1 MLGLIMA
8 QHLSGNFITVQDL
21 QLVLREARVVNDL
34 YEGMIAM
41 QFIKFLSYGLTMF
54 MVDSFGRRKLL
65 LLSTFGSSLTLI
77 IRATYLLLRLY
88 KIDVSIFSLLPVIDL
103 IIYEIVFQ
111 IGLGTIPYVL
121 LGELFPTKLTGFAAA
136 ITVIFD
142 YIIGFSVSKM
152 HLEILD
158 KVELCGTSY
167 IFSIACSISLVMV
180 ILWVP
185 ETKGKTYQQIEALL
199 VGENLNSL
207 NEEDRTDEMDV
218 HRF

>member
-136 ITVIFD
+136 IIVIFD

-158 KVELCGTSY
+158 KVGLCGTSY
-167 IFSIACSISLVMV
+167 IFSIACSISLLMV
-180 ILWVP
+180 SLWVP

-207 NEEDRTDEMDV
+207 NEEVRTDEMDN
-218 HRF
+218 